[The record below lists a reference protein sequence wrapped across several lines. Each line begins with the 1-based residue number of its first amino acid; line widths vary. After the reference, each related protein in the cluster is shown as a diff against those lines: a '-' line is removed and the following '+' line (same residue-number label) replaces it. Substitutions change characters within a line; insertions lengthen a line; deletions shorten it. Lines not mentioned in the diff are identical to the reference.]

1 MVMDTL
7 GDMLAKTDV
16 QTLFDRKAKRIE
28 KL

>member
-7 GDMLAKTDV
+7 GDMSAKTDV
-16 QTLFDRKAKRIE
+16 ETLCDRKAKRIK

>member
-7 GDMLAKTDV
+7 GDMSAKTDV
-16 QTLFDRKAKRIE
+16 ETLFDRKAKRIK